1 MPASGGLNNNFM
13 GMPVEE
19 VVPDSAM
26 VKGVSRSSLLTGR
39 RRIRLQ
45 PQTGTSASANSIV
58 QFVLADSSSL
68 LDLNSAVLSCT
79 ATVNAGTGDTAFDDG
94 MSWVRRATVA
104 LNGTNIDDTDLANRY
119 SNAMVY
125 AGADRAWYNGAGSF
139 ANFWAQNPQ
148 MAVAGT
154 TYPPTSYAVGDVSGA
169 LVAASVRSKAGQQ
182 FAWPLGLVSR
192 FFATKQYLP
201 LSQCSARLTLRRSFS
216 AQVTRTALML

>member
-1 MPASGGLNNNFM
+1 MPAGGGLNNNFM

-45 PQTGTSASANSIV
+45 PQTGTSATANSIV

-79 ATVNAGTGDTAFDDG
+79 ATVNVGTGDTSFDDG

-125 AGADRAWYNGAGSF
+125 AGADRATPYQEVPSKFSGVIAGYQFLPSVLHAEFVSF
-139 ANFWAQNPQ
+139 
-148 MAVAGT
+148 V
-154 TYPPTSYAVGDVSGA
+154 DRK
-169 LVAASVRSKAGQQ
+169 SV
-182 FAWPLGLVSR
+182 V
-192 FFATKQYLP
+192 
-201 LSQCSARLTLRRSFS
+201 
-216 AQVTRTALML
+216 